1 MGPKKE
7 IMKISEES
15 KIQMPFKTVL
25 SLIAI
30 VAVGTMSYF
39 GIQEKINQHST
50 RLDLM
55 EKDLELNTEFR
66 IKWPRGQMGSLP
78 ADQEQFLLIESILK
92 DIEKIN
98 KALETGMHNN
108 VNISRLQKD
117 MDKVQKDIEKLK
129 DSDRE
134 MHYKNGR

>member
-1 MGPKKE
+1 MAKKE

-25 SLIAI
+25 SLVAI

-134 MHYKNGR
+134 MHYKNGK

>member
-1 MGPKKE
+1 MAKKE
-7 IMKISEES
+7 RMKISEES

>member
-1 MGPKKE
+1 MAKKE

-39 GIQEKINQHST
+39 GIQKKINQHST

-129 DSDRE
+129 DSNRE
-134 MHYKNGR
+134 MHYKNGK

>member
-1 MGPKKE
+1 MAKKE

>member
-1 MGPKKE
+1 MAKKE

-92 DIEKIN
+92 DIMKIN

>member
-1 MGPKKE
+1 MAKKE

-117 MDKVQKDIEKLK
+117 LEKLK
-129 DSDRE
+129 DSNRE
-134 MHYKNGR
+134 MHYKNGK

>member
-1 MGPKKE
+1 MAKKE

-129 DSDRE
+129 DSNRE
-134 MHYKNGR
+134 MHYKNGK

>member
-1 MGPKKE
+1 
-7 IMKISEES
+7 MKISEES

-129 DSDRE
+129 DSNRE
-134 MHYKNGR
+134 MHYKNGK

>member
-1 MGPKKE
+1 MAKKE

-39 GIQEKINQHST
+39 GVQEKINQHST

-129 DSDRE
+129 DSNRE
-134 MHYKNGR
+134 MHYKNGK

>member
-1 MGPKKE
+1 MAKKE

-92 DIEKIN
+92 DIMKIN

-129 DSDRE
+129 DSNRE
-134 MHYKNGR
+134 MHYKNGK

>member
-1 MGPKKE
+1 MAKKE

-92 DIEKIN
+92 DIMKIN

-108 VNISRLQKD
+108 VNISRLQKY

-129 DSDRE
+129 DSNRE
-134 MHYKNGR
+134 MHYKNGK

>member
-1 MGPKKE
+1 
-7 IMKISEES
+7 MKIREES

-129 DSDRE
+129 DSNRE
-134 MHYKNGR
+134 MHYKNGK

>member
-1 MGPKKE
+1 MAKKE

-25 SLIAI
+25 SLVAI

-55 EKDLELNTEFR
+55 EKALELNTEFR

-129 DSDRE
+129 DSNRE
-134 MHYKNGR
+134 MHYKNGK

>member
-1 MGPKKE
+1 MAKKE

-55 EKDLELNTEFR
+55 EKDLELTTEFR

-129 DSDRE
+129 DSNRE
-134 MHYKNGR
+134 MHYKNGK

>member
-1 MGPKKE
+1 MAKKE

-25 SLIAI
+25 SLVAI

-108 VNISRLQKD
+108 VNISRLQKGISLTILF
-117 MDKVQKDIEKLK
+117 QNINSNCKLFITQH
-129 DSDRE
+129 
-134 MHYKNGR
+134 MII

>member
-1 MGPKKE
+1 MAKKE

-66 IKWPRGQMGSLP
+66 IKWSRGQMGSLP

-129 DSDRE
+129 DSNRE
-134 MHYKNGR
+134 MHYKNGK

>member
-1 MGPKKE
+1 MAKKE

-92 DIEKIN
+92 EIEKIN

-129 DSDRE
+129 DSNRE
-134 MHYKNGR
+134 MHYKNGK

>member
-1 MGPKKE
+1 
-7 IMKISEES
+7 MKISEES

-129 DSDRE
+129 DSNRE

>member
-1 MGPKKE
+1 MAKKE

-55 EKDLELNTEFR
+55 EKDLELNTELR

-129 DSDRE
+129 DSNRE
-134 MHYKNGR
+134 MHYKNGK

>member
-1 MGPKKE
+1 
-7 IMKISEES
+7 
-15 KIQMPFKTVL
+15 
-25 SLIAI
+25 
-30 VAVGTMSYF
+30 
-39 GIQEKINQHST
+39 
-50 RLDLM
+50 M

-129 DSDRE
+129 DSNRE
-134 MHYKNGR
+134 MHYKNGK

>member
-1 MGPKKE
+1 MAKKE
-7 IMKISEES
+7 KMKISEES

-129 DSDRE
+129 DSNRE
-134 MHYKNGR
+134 MHYKNGK

>member
-1 MGPKKE
+1 MAKKE

-108 VNISRLQKD
+108 VNISSLQKD

-129 DSDRE
+129 DSNRE
-134 MHYKNGR
+134 MHYKNGK

>member
-1 MGPKKE
+1 MAKKE

-66 IKWPRGQMGSLP
+66 IKWPRGQMGSLT

-129 DSDRE
+129 DSNRE
-134 MHYKNGR
+134 MHYKNGK

>member
-1 MGPKKE
+1 MAKKE

-30 VAVGTMSYF
+30 VAGGTMSYF

-92 DIEKIN
+92 DIMKIN

-129 DSDRE
+129 DSNRE
-134 MHYKNGR
+134 MHYKNGK

>member
-1 MGPKKE
+1 MAKKE

-25 SLIAI
+25 SLVAI

-92 DIEKIN
+92 DIMKIN

-129 DSDRE
+129 DSNRE
-134 MHYKNGR
+134 MHYKNGK

>member
-1 MGPKKE
+1 MAKKE

-50 RLDLM
+50 TLDLM

-129 DSDRE
+129 DSNRE
-134 MHYKNGR
+134 MHYKNGK

>member
-1 MGPKKE
+1 MAIKE

-25 SLIAI
+25 SLVAI

-129 DSDRE
+129 DSNRE
-134 MHYKNGR
+134 MHYKNGK

>member
-1 MGPKKE
+1 MEKKE

-98 KALETGMHNN
+98 KSLETGMHNN

-129 DSDRE
+129 DSNRE
-134 MHYKNGR
+134 MHYKNGK

>member
-1 MGPKKE
+1 MAKKE
-7 IMKISEES
+7 IMNISEES

-92 DIEKIN
+92 DIMKIN

-129 DSDRE
+129 DSNRE
-134 MHYKNGR
+134 MHYKNGK

>member
-1 MGPKKE
+1 MAKKE

-134 MHYKNGR
+134 MHYKNGK

>member
-1 MGPKKE
+1 MAKKE

-15 KIQMPFKTVL
+15 KIQMPFKKVL

-129 DSDRE
+129 DSNRE
-134 MHYKNGR
+134 MHYKNGK

>member
-1 MGPKKE
+1 MAKKE

-98 KALETGMHNN
+98 KARETGMHNN

>member
-1 MGPKKE
+1 MAKKE

-55 EKDLELNTEFR
+55 EKVLELYTEFR

-92 DIEKIN
+92 DIMKIN

-129 DSDRE
+129 DSNRE
-134 MHYKNGR
+134 MHYKNGK

>member
-1 MGPKKE
+1 MAKKE

-25 SLIAI
+25 SLVAI
-30 VAVGTMSYF
+30 VAVGTISYF

-129 DSDRE
+129 DSNRE
-134 MHYKNGR
+134 MHYKNGK

>member
-1 MGPKKE
+1 MAKKE

-25 SLIAI
+25 SLVAI

>member
-1 MGPKKE
+1 MAKKE

-92 DIEKIN
+92 DIMKIN

-108 VNISRLQKD
+108 VNISRLLKD

-129 DSDRE
+129 DSNRE
-134 MHYKNGR
+134 MHYKNGK

>member
-1 MGPKKE
+1 MAKKE

-55 EKDLELNTEFR
+55 EKDLELNTDFR

-129 DSDRE
+129 DSNRE
-134 MHYKNGR
+134 MHYKNGK

>member
-1 MGPKKE
+1 MAKKE

-39 GIQEKINQHST
+39 GVQEKINQHST

-92 DIEKIN
+92 DIMKIN

-129 DSDRE
+129 DSNRE
-134 MHYKNGR
+134 MHYKNGK